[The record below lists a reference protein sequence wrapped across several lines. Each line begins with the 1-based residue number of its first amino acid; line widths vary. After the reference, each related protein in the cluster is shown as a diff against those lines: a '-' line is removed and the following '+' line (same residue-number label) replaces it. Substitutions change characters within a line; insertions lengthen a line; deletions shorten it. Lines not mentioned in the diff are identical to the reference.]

1 MTQTELN
8 YAVVLYELTI
18 EEDKIKTA
26 EECFK
31 NVPMLKEILANPTV
45 ENEKKWNIIE
55 RVFPQEMHSFLKK
68 VSDSNRMKGIEN
80 IFKAYY
86 DYKRQQE
93 GIIRAELFYVTVPSE
108 EQKQGFVTF
117 VKKEYGCRGV
127 ELQLKEDKNLLG
139 GFLLKIGNI
148 EYDYSLMGRIHTLR
162 QQLIRR

>member
-8 YAVVLYELTI
+8 YAVVLYELPI
-18 EEDKIKTA
+18 EEDNIKTA

-31 NVPMLKEILANPTV
+31 NVPMLKEILANPTM
-45 ENEKKWNIIE
+45 EQKKKWKIIE

-68 VSDSNRMKGIEN
+68 VSDSNCVNGIEN

-93 GIIRAELFYVTVPSE
+93 DIIRAELFYVTVPSE
-108 EQKQGFVTF
+108 EQQQGFVTF
-117 VKKEYGCRGV
+117 IKKEYGCRGV
-127 ELQLKEDKNLLG
+127 ELQLKEDKKLLG
-139 GFLLKIGNI
+139 GFLLRVGNI
-148 EYDYSLMGRIHTLR
+148 EYDYSLMGRIEALR